1 MIVIVD
7 YGVGNVGS
15 VHNMLRKIGAKAR
28 VSGSAADVSAADKL
42 ILPGIG
48 HFGRGMGKLKDTGL
62 IPVLEEHALVR
73 RKPVLGICLG
83 MQMMTRGSQESE
95 TPGLGWVDATT
106 QRFAGT
112 PDLRVPHMGWNVVR
126 PRNGSRLFDTQ
137 ASEPERFY
145 FVHSY
150 YVRTKDPQHVAADCL
165 YGTEFAASF
174 EVGNLYGVQFHPEKS
189 HLFGMALLSRF
200 VAL

>member
-15 VHNMLRKIGAKAR
+15 VHNMLRKIGARAR
-28 VSGSAADVSAADKL
+28 VSGAAGDVAGARKL

-48 HFGRGMGKLKDTGL
+48 HFGSGMAKLKATGL
-62 IPVLEEHALVR
+62 IPVLEEQVLQR

-83 MQMMTRGSQESE
+83 MQMMTRGSEESSVA
-95 TPGLGWVDATT
+95 GLGWVDATT
-106 QRFAGT
+106 RRFAESAE
-112 PDLRVPHMGWNVVR
+112 LRVPHMGWNVVR
-126 PRNGSRLFDTQ
+126 PRNGSQLFD
-137 ASEPERFY
+137 AAANEPERFY

-150 YVRTKDPQHVAADCL
+150 FVHAADPQHVAATCS
-165 YGTEFAASF
+165 YGCEFAASF

-189 HLFGMALLSRF
+189 HLFGMALLRRF

>member
-15 VHNMLRKIGAKAR
+15 VHNMLRKIGARAR
-28 VSGSAADVSAADKL
+28 VSGAVADLAAADKL

-48 HFGRGMGKLKDTGL
+48 HFSSGMAKLKATGL
-62 IPVLEEHALVR
+62 IPALEEQALQR

-83 MQMMTRGSQESE
+83 MQMMTRGSEESDVA
-95 TPGLGWVDATT
+95 GLGWVDATT
-106 QRFAGT
+106 QRFAESAA
-112 PDLRVPHMGWNVVR
+112 LRVPHMGWNVVR
-126 PRNGSRLFDTQ
+126 PCNGSRLFD
-137 ASEPERFY
+137 AAAAEPERFY

-150 YVRTKDPQHVAADCL
+150 FVRTADPQHVAAACS
-165 YGTEFAASF
+165 YGGEFAASF

-189 HLFGMALLSRF
+189 HLFGMALLRRF